1 MKILFDLTAL
11 YDHLT
16 GIERFAMNISKNIIS
31 QHPENTYVLV
41 FKHEIHEQYL
51 AEKNQDNVECVIL
64 PKCHKLV
71 FYQWRLMRTLYKIK
85 ADRYVFLSFVSPWL
99 FRNKNI
105 INTIHDISAWD
116 CPGSRKA
123 YMVLY
128 GRIGIRNAL
137 RNSKKIVTVS
147 EFSKE
152 RIVKRLNGN
161 ANNINVVY
169 NGVSKQFMEFSADA
183 AEMNKIKEKYHLPKR
198 YILCLSTLEP
208 RKNMKLLIEA
218 YGELISEQ
226 KIDTELVLAGRKG
239 WKLDQAVG
247 DNAQLSDKI
256 HITGFIDDDDLPAI
270 YKGAEL
276 FVFPS
281 LYEGFG
287 IPVIEAM
294 SQGTIVVSSD
304 SSSLPEVVGDAG
316 FLFKSKDKESLKRC
330 IIKTLNLNNIEHKLV
345 VDKELEQSKKFDWSK
360 EAEKMYKCTLQKAD
374 I

>member
-1 MKILFDLTAL
+1 M
-11 YDHLT
+11 
-16 GIERFAMNISKNIIS
+16 
-31 QHPENTYVLV
+31 
-41 FKHEIHEQYL
+41 
-51 AEKNQDNVECVIL
+51 
-64 PKCHKLV
+64 
-71 FYQWRLMRTLYKIK
+71 
-85 ADRYVFLSFVSPWL
+85 
-99 FRNKNI
+99 
-105 INTIHDISAWD
+105 
-116 CPGSRKA
+116 
-123 YMVLY
+123 
-128 GRIGIRNAL
+128 
-137 RNSKKIVTVS
+137 
-147 EFSKE
+147 
-152 RIVKRLNGN
+152 
-161 ANNINVVY
+161 
-169 NGVSKQFMEFSADA
+169 
-183 AEMNKIKEKYHLPKR
+183 
-198 YILCLSTLEP
+198 
-208 RKNMKLLIEA
+208 
-218 YGELISEQ
+218 
-226 KIDTELVLAGRKG
+226 
-239 WKLDQAVG
+239 DQAVG

-330 IIKTLNLNNIEHKLV
+330 IIKTLNLNNIERKLV